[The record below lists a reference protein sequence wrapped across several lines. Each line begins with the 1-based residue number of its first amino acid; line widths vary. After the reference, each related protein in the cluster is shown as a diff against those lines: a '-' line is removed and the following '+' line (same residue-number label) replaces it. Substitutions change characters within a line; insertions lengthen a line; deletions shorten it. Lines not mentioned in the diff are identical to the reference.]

1 MWSVLL
7 PRLKWPDQFQAR
19 FRQISTIQPL
29 PYFYCHFKSKGK
41 LSTAIDDGWIDNS
54 TRAVVVDMVLYCNP
68 SRIFTSV
75 QLVAEIPPIGNIYT
89 GNSEVRSFPEIE
101 YESIGH
107 YALLGVRSGS
117 IDHFQDRR
125 TGDGPGIP
133 FREYFMVWLRR
144 I

>member
-1 MWSVLL
+1 
-7 PRLKWPDQFQAR
+7 
-19 FRQISTIQPL
+19 
-29 PYFYCHFKSKGK
+29 
-41 LSTAIDDGWIDNS
+41 
-54 TRAVVVDMVLYCNP
+54 MVLYCNP

-117 IDHFQDRR
+117 TDHFQERR
-125 TGDGPGIP
+125 TGDGPWIP
-133 FREYFMVWLRR
+133 FREYSMVWLQR